1 MCDRLLRRASR
12 WRILREERIAGLPP
26 LSALEAV
33 GRGASK
39 TSEIAARPGTAQ
51 TNLGRTIAS
60 AIQPCVFGCGFTPR
74 KETTGTASRLK
85 KKQVTEKRQGSH
97 LGHKHPDA
105 EIEILDA
112 SVLAAGLPE
121 RAEGL

>member
-1 MCDRLLRRASR
+1 
-12 WRILREERIAGLPP
+12 
-26 LSALEAV
+26 
-33 GRGASK
+33 
-39 TSEIAARPGTAQ
+39 
-51 TNLGRTIAS
+51 
-60 AIQPCVFGCGFTPR
+60 
-74 KETTGTASRLK
+74 LK